1 MNHPPETRTP
11 AAARRCIQGVVGFAG
26 VLEPVTG
33 ETGQLE
39 LVESELVREAAWSLR
54 LYDVDRD
61 PVHLGRCAG
70 ALEAITL
77 LRAGRR

>member
-1 MNHPPETRTP
+1 MTQLGHSAPP
-11 AAARRCIQGVVGFAG
+11 AARRSLDGVVGFAG
-26 VLEPVTG
+26 VVEPVTG

-54 LYDVDRD
+54 LYDRDRD

-77 LRAGRR
+77 LRGARR